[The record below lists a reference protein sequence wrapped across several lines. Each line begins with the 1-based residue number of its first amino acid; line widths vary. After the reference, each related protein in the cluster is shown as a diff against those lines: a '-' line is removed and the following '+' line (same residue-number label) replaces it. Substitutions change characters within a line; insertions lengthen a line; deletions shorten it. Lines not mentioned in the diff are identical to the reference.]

1 MITTQLFMGFEISE
15 EYESQLKQ
23 LPSER
28 VDFFIKDDPDYLQ
41 RYALEG
47 VVYLGKF
54 IGESLNI
61 QSVEISR
68 DHILSIL
75 KLLVPDFVYDSRS
88 LIITTVVQDESR
100 V

>member
-1 MITTQLFMGFEISE
+1 MGFEISQ
-15 EYESQLKQ
+15 EYKSQLQQ
-23 LPSER
+23 LPVEQ
-28 VDFFIKDDPDYLQ
+28 VDFFIKDHPDYLQ
-41 RYALEG
+41 RCILDG

-61 QSVEISR
+61 QSIEISR
-68 DHILSIL
+68 DHIISIL
-75 KLLVPDFVYDSRS
+75 KLLVPAFVYDSRS